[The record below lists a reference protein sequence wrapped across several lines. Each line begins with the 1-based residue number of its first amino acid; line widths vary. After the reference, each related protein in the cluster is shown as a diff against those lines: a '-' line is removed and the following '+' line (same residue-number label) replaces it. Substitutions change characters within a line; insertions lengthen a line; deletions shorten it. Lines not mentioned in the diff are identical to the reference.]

1 MSFFDILE
9 DRMQQLFEGNR
20 MLAPLPFKKLAKSA
34 VREMK
39 RNAAK
44 IDGRRLAPTLYTVLV
59 NQADDQAMA
68 PLYQEVTNE
77 LVDFLAHEAQAD
89 GLELTG
95 EPIVRFIAEPNV
107 KPGKA
112 EVIAEVVTPEVLEEI
127 RAEESAYAEQHVSAA
142 GGVVRPR
149 AQQAQRPAPAR
160 QQAQRPGQG
169 AVPMTP
175 ASAAGGAVGVT
186 PLRSAQPAVP
196 AIPANPVQ
204 ARVARPAAVPAVGAV
219 GGASAG
225 AAVGGAAMGAPR
237 GGASTACQLSDPSTG
252 RTWRIGV
259 DSTVIGREE
268 ASADLVLSD
277 SNVSRRHAELARTD
291 AGWTIA
297 DLGSTNGTRVNGQRI
312 TSQVLR
318 SGDVLTFGLIEL
330 QFKEL

>member
-9 DRMQQLFEGNR
+9 GRMQQLFEGNR
-20 MLAPLPFKKLAKSA
+20 MLAPLPFKKLAKTA
-34 VREMK
+34 VHEMK
-39 RNAAK
+39 RNAVK
-44 IDGRRLAPTLYTVLV
+44 IDGRHLAPTLYTVLV
-59 NQADDQAMA
+59 SEGDDQAMA

-95 EPIVRFIAEPNV
+95 EPIVRFIAEASI

-112 EVIAEVVTPEVLEEI
+112 DVIAEVVTPDVLEEI

-142 GGVVRPR
+142 GGVVRPQAPMPQMASQAPMGAQPMAPAQAQAPQAFPQMQAPM
-149 AQQAQRPAPAR
+149 AQQQP
-160 QQAQRPGQG
+160 
-169 AVPMTP
+169 
-175 ASAAGGAVGVT
+175 VGMDA

-196 AIPANPVQ
+196 V
-204 ARVARPAAVPAVGAV
+204 VPAM
-219 GGASAG
+219 GGGLPASFDAPQ
-225 AAVGGAAMGAPR
+225 AAPGTGTP
-237 GGASTACQLSDPSTG
+237 ASTACQLSEVKTG
-252 RTWRIGV
+252 RTWRISV
-259 DSTVIGREE
+259 DTTIIGREE

-318 SGDVLTFGLIEL
+318 SGDVITLGLIEL

>member
-9 DRMQQLFEGNR
+9 GRMQQLFEGNR
-20 MLAPLPFKKLAKSA
+20 MLAPLPFKKLAKTA
-34 VREMK
+34 VHEMK
-39 RNAAK
+39 RNAVK
-44 IDGRRLAPTLYTVLV
+44 IDGRHLAPTLYTVLV
-59 NQADDQAMA
+59 NEGDDQAMA

-95 EPIVRFIAEPNV
+95 EPIVRFIAEASI

-112 EVIAEVVTPEVLEEI
+112 DVIAEVVTPDVLEEI

-142 GGVVRPR
+142 GGTVRPQ
-149 AQQAQRPAPAR
+149 APAPMPQQAPGQPFPQMQARP
-160 QQAQRPGQG
+160 QQAAGMG
-169 AVPMTP
+169 A
-175 ASAAGGAVGVT
+175 

-196 AIPANPVQ
+196 V
-204 ARVARPAAVPAVGAV
+204 VPPMGA
-219 GGASAG
+219 GPSASFDAPQPMPGAG
-225 AAVGGAAMGAPR
+225 APGTGA
-237 GGASTACQLSDPSTG
+237 GASTTCQLSEAKTG
-252 RTWRIGV
+252 RTWRISV
-259 DSTVIGREE
+259 DTTVIGREQ

-297 DLGSTNGTRVNGQRI
+297 DLGSTNGTRVNGQRV

-318 SGDVLTFGLIEL
+318 SGDVITLGLIEL